1 MSEEDLK
8 RMGVLLPEEKRGKL
22 ELVSTLSKPFL
33 IFLFITVILSSV
45 MMYIGDGSWVTWIG
59 ALVFIVLLILFTV
72 HALRSIDRHKNFLE
86 RTLDSDNV
94 GGDN

>member
-8 RMGVLLPEEKRGKL
+8 RMGVLLPDEKQGKL
-22 ELVSTLSKPFL
+22 ELVSTLNKSFL

-45 MMYIGDGSWVTWIG
+45 IMFIGDGGWMTWAG

-72 HALRSIDRHKNFLE
+72 HALRSIDKQKNSLE
-86 RTLDSDNV
+86 RDLSSDKI
-94 GGDN
+94 GDEE